1 MSTNKSKFSLK
12 NGGQV
17 FKNYKINR
25 YDPNETEPSK
35 MEAQG
40 IKSLKQND
48 MEELINHNYLR
59 KSMEQRVQR
68 KALLDSFKKMRHSI
82 KNNASSKETLSSKLR
97 S

>member
-1 MSTNKSKFSLK
+1 
-12 NGGQV
+12 
-17 FKNYKINR
+17 
-25 YDPNETEPSK
+25 
-35 MEAQG
+35 
-40 IKSLKQND
+40 